1 MLYAVMYISIV
12 LIVLLYLFCMKHN
25 LRMFMRRLCFIRLDS
40 NVVPSQHVSDNVDG
54 SVHAHDRHKVCA
66 HSRAVHSQQ
75 NHGEQTVL

>member
-12 LIVLLYLFCMKHN
+12 LIVLLYLFCM
-25 LRMFMRRLCFIRLDS
+25 RMFMRRLCFIRLDS